1 MRKFPC
7 YIQEEKTDC
16 GPACVKSI
24 LLYYHGDY
32 DYSKLKEKLHLTS
45 QGTSAYQIITFL
57 NEHGF
62 YAEGKRYDWKHWVE
76 GKFILP
82 SIALI
87 KNEALENHYV
97 IVYRIIPRKEKI
109 WIGDPKEGIRVL
121 SWKQFQSQFTG
132 IMIHMIPT
140 GLITCEK
147 NQTINHLLFSFI
159 KQNKKTMFLGFIL
172 IFIFL
177 FLQIALSFTAKY
189 FMNGVAMKKAQS
201 YFYLIFSI
209 FLILYIFRNC
219 YAYFTQKYLFSLQL
233 KLQTLLDTYLYQTIL
248 NGQRESRYQS
258 QPSFFTEKREELYV
272 WITSLFQLIQF
283 LFFDFL
289 LAFLLFSCLCL
300 IQIRTSFFLF
310 PFFLFTICYYLWM
323 AKRLQHIEKV
333 CRQEIN
339 ANHTF
344 FLESMENRSFITT
357 AQLESTFIKKYQKK
371 LFHFSKSMYLYFH
384 SHKRM
389 ELVYQMLFATFHLY
403 LFLYFSFMTS
413 TGKMTMGNFILF
425 ITVWQS
431 IVPVLQNTSQMSDV
445 GMKVKYYYDRISPYF
460 MRKENPSLF
469 SDFSFQ
475 QLSCQNFTYDYYND
489 QYVFKNVFLN
499 IYQGEKIL
507 LTGDSGSGKSTF
519 LKCISGRLEIMRHQM
534 FLNQLDLCDYQKELL
549 QSHMVLLTQ
558 EECLFHG
565 TLFDNITLGRSIK
578 KEMLVRIL
586 KCTCVDRLIKKHP
599 LGLQQMITN
608 HGYNLSG
615 GERQRIVLARLLL
628 QPFDVLLID
637 EGFSE
642 MDVLLERQ
650 IMKNLFYTFF
660 QKTIIIVSHRL
671 NNRDLFG
678 RHLILQEK
686 QIVEEKE
693 CEQYGQQNKP

>member
-7 YIQEEKTDC
+7 YIQEEKNDC

-24 LLYYHGDY
+24 LRYYQGDY
-32 DYSKLKEKLHLTS
+32 DYKKLKEELHLTK
-45 QGTSAYQIITFL
+45 QGTSAYHIITFL
-57 NEHGF
+57 NDHGF

-82 SIALI
+82 SIAVV

-97 IVYRIIPRKEKI
+97 IVYRIIPRTEKI

-140 GLITCEK
+140 GVITCEK
-147 NQTINHLLFSFI
+147 NKTIDYILTSFI
-159 KQNKKTMFLGFIL
+159 KQNKKTISLGFVLMIV
-172 IFIFL
+172 FL
-177 FLQIALSFTAKY
+177 CLQLTLSFTAKY
-189 FMNGVAMKKAQS
+189 FMNGITLQKEKS
-201 YFYLIFSI
+201 YFYLLFFIFF
-209 FLILYIFRNC
+209 FLYLFRNC
-219 YAYFTQKYLFSLQL
+219 YAYYTQKYLFSLQL
-233 KLQTLLDTYLYQTIL
+233 KLQTLLDVYLYHSIL
-248 NGQRESRYQS
+248 SDHRESRHQS

-272 WITSLFQLIQF
+272 WITSLFQCIQF
-283 LFFDFL
+283 LFYDFL
-289 LAFLLFSCLCL
+289 LAFFLFACLCL
-300 IQIRTSFFLF
+300 IQMQTSIFLF
-310 PFFLFTICYYLWM
+310 PFFLFTVCYYLWM
-323 AKRLQHIEKV
+323 AKKLQRMEKI
-333 CRQEIN
+333 CRQEMN
-339 ANHTF
+339 TNHTF
-344 FLESMENRSFITT
+344 FLESMENCSFIST
-357 AQLESTFIKKYQKK
+357 AHLESNFMHKYQKK
-371 LFHFSKSMYLYFH
+371 LFCFNEFMYHYFH
-384 SHKRM
+384 KHKRM
-389 ELVYQMLFATFHLY
+389 ELVYQLIFTTFHLY
-403 LFLYFSFMTS
+403 LFLYFSLMTS

-425 ITVWQS
+425 MTVWQS
-431 IVPVLQNTSQMSDV
+431 IVPILQNTSQMSDV
-445 GMKVKYYYDRISPYF
+445 SMKVKYYYDRIRPYF
-460 MRKENPSLF
+460 MKEETSPLF
-469 SDFSFQ
+469 FNFSFQ

-489 QYVFKNVFLN
+489 QYIFQNVFLN

-519 LKCISGRLEIMRHQM
+519 LKCMSGRLEIMRHQI
-534 FLNQLDLCDYQKELL
+534 FINQLDLCDYQKEQL
-549 QSHMVLLTQ
+549 QSRIILLTQ
-558 EECLFHG
+558 EESLFHG
-565 TLFDNITLGRSIK
+565 TLFENITLGRTVK
-578 KEMLVRIL
+578 KETLVKIL

-628 QPFDVLLID
+628 QPFEVLLID

-678 RHLILQEK
+678 RHLILKEQK
-686 QIVEEKE
+686 IVEEKE
-693 CEQYGQQNKP
+693 